1 MGARRTRC
9 QRAAHSYLLA
19 GGRARR
25 RVNAGVVT
33 GCGGCSAGQCVPQCV
48 TLAPWGGLAAR
59 PRGGSGREQMST
71 PFFLSLFPAHTHAC
85 STCLASLVNSFF
97 QQPPFF
103 RPNQICGVW
112 WEPTHPPSLLPPPRR
127 EARGVGLGATV
138 ESRVARLLQALPP
151 SGRLF
156 PWLERAARAAALNPP
171 VHTAVAVAA

>member
-25 RVNAGVVT
+25 RVNVGVVT

-48 TLAPWGGLAAR
+48 TLAPWGLRQGPEGALAVSKFLPHFFCHSSLLIPMLAR
-59 PRGGSGREQMST
+59 PASPASSIAFSNSLLFSVRTRSVAYGGD
-71 PFFLSLFPAHTHAC
+71 A
-85 STCLASLVNSFF
+85 
-97 QQPPFF
+97 
-103 RPNQICGVW
+103 
-112 WEPTHPPSLLPPPRR
+112 THPPSVLPPPRR
-127 EARGVGLGATV
+127 ETRGVGLGATV

-171 VHTAVAVAA
+171 AHTAVAVAA